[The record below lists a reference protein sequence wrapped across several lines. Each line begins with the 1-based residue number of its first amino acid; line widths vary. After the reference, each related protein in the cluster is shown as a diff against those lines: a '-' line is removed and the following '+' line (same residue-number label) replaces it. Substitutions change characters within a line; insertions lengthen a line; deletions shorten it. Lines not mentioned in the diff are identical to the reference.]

1 MQLLLQH
8 QCAGGR
14 FQPVGG
20 ADKEGIV
27 EGFPQPAER
36 LADGGLTQMQ
46 SSGRL
51 AAVALLQQNLQ
62 DNQQI
67 EVDATQLFQQ
77 HDMNPLQ
84 F

>member
-1 MQLLLQH
+1 
-8 QCAGGR
+8 
-14 FQPVGG
+14 
-20 ADKEGIV
+20 
-27 EGFPQPAER
+27 
-36 LADGGLTQMQ
+36 MQ

-84 F
+84 SKMNLYHLFSYLGDLILEWSQVRMNHWYRM